1 MYKTRKRL
9 SVLTAVLLSA
19 AMLAGC
25 GDAEEKNGDTSE
37 TSASSAVTEQTAAV
51 AVLEGGKAVVPELSV
66 DVYDLPENEAL
77 SFTKDMKIGW
87 NLGNTFDAVDDS
99 GSLKDDL
106 ALESAWV
113 GVKTSKA
120 MIDSM
125 KAAGFNTLRL
135 PVSWHN
141 HIDSD
146 FNINKPFLD
155 RVQEVVDYAI
165 DNGMYC
171 ILNIHHDNEKGFFY
185 PNSENLE
192 GSEKYVSAIW
202 KQLAERFA
210 DYDEKL
216 IFEGLNE
223 PRLKGTGLEWNVNAN
238 NATSLDSVEAINK
251 LCQVF
256 VDTVRASGG
265 KNAERYLMIPGYA
278 ASADGALIDS
288 FKLPDDSADNRLIVS
303 VHAYTPYDFALQD
316 LTGTSEWSVDNA
328 GSTSPIIGFM
338 DRLYDKFTSK
348 GIPVVIGEFG
358 ARNKKENLQAR
369 VDFAAYYVANA
380 RARGI
385 TCCWWDNNAFYGSG
399 ECFGLFDRKTVSWK
413 YPDIVIAMMKYAE

>member
-1 MYKTRKRL
+1 MIRKKF
-9 SVLTAVLLSA
+9 SFLTAIFLSA

-25 GDAEEKNGDTSE
+25 GESDEGTAASTE
-37 TSASSAVTEQTAAV
+37 TAASSAVTEQTAAA
-51 AVLEGGKAVVPELSV
+51 AVLEGGKAVLPEISA
-66 DVYDLPENEAL
+66 DTYELPENEAL

-99 GSLKDDL
+99 GSLTDDMS
-106 ALESAWV
+106 LESAWV
-113 GVKTSKA
+113 GVKTSKV

-141 HIDSD
+141 HVDED
-146 FNINKPFLD
+146 FNINEPFLD

-165 DNGMYC
+165 DNDMYC
-171 ILNIHHDNEKGFFY
+171 ILNIHHDNEKGYFY
-185 PNSENLE
+185 PDTENLE
-192 GSEKYVSAIW
+192 NSEKYVAAIW

-223 PRLKGTGLEWNVNAN
+223 PRLKGTGLEWSVNAN

-256 VDTVRASGG
+256 VDTVRAAGG
-265 KNAERYLMIPGYA
+265 NNAERYLMIPGYA
-278 ASADGALIDS
+278 ASADGVLIDS
-288 FKLPDDSADNRLIVS
+288 FKLPDDSADNKLIVS

-316 LTGTSEWSVDNA
+316 LTGTCEWSIDNA
-328 GSTSPIIGFM
+328 GSTSPITGFM

-380 RARGI
+380 RARGM
-385 TCCWWDNNAFYGSG
+385 TCCWWDNNVFYGAG
-399 ECFGLFDRKTVSWK
+399 ECFGLFDRKTISWK